1 MKFLIKW
8 LCFLYFSFHKDT
20 TGLLFY
26 DEDFGGL
33 KIKFE
38 PQESEDKA

>member
-1 MKFLIKW
+1 MKTMIKW
-8 LCFLYFSFHKDT
+8 LCFLYFFHHRT
-20 TGLLFY
+20 TGLVLY

-38 PQESEDKA
+38 PKESEDKE

>member
-1 MKFLIKW
+1 MKLIIKW
-8 LCFLYFSFHKDT
+8 LCFLYFYFHKNT

-38 PQESEDKA
+38 PKESEV